1 MDGVTEV
8 SRVVAS
14 GTTGVVFKVRVTRVS
29 EVFYSKLVTLGHRNV
44 DS

>member
-14 GTTGVVFKVRVTRVS
+14 GTTGVVFKVRVTRSFGSVL
-29 EVFYSKLVTLGHRNV
+29 F
-44 DS
+44 